1 MICWKNSLIP
11 VALVPTS
18 STDLR
23 FLKKNNNLMKHKPP
37 FTSSYFAIDYK
48 PTKDIKSKTQ
58 LWLILVYKLQNS

>member
-1 MICWKNSLIP
+1 
-11 VALVPTS
+11 
-18 STDLR
+18 
-23 FLKKNNNLMKHKPP
+23 MKHKPP